1 MRAAL
6 HFGLNEAK
14 QVLLVHATGV
24 VDMSVDLPQVVK
36 VAMNNRC

>member
-24 VDMSVDLPQVVK
+24 VDVGVDLSQVVE
-36 VAMNNRC
+36 VAVNSRH